1 MSRATFVSRATFH
14 SRYAVP
20 KHKREVTSTGYRLGD
35 LIRVIVEPGEV
46 ESLEDAG
53 AGEFCVLDLKT
64 REKAFLE
71 LPYGATPDSLKALI
85 ESHFDTHAFRAT
97 EKMWLV

>member
-1 MSRATFVSRATFH
+1 MIRATFH

-20 KHKREVTSTGYRLGD
+20 KSKREVTQTGHRLGD
-35 LIRVIVEPGEV
+35 LIRVIVGPGEV
-46 ESLEDAG
+46 DSLTDA
-53 AGEFCVLDLKT
+53 APGEFCVLDLKT
-64 REKAFLE
+64 REKAFLDM
-71 LPYGATPDSLKALI
+71 PYGATPASLKTMI